1 MVPAFVAAAENP
13 SLEESGWVC
22 ERASMRWGETET
34 EHVGGDSI
42 FRDRES
48 GVFKRRRKGGQI
60 KRR

>member
-34 EHVGGDSI
+34 EHVGGD
-42 FRDRES
+42 FN
-48 GVFKRRRKGGQI
+48 F
-60 KRR
+60 